1 MNEKTVEILDDEVV
15 KYDDAINSLVTEYK
29 TNIDLAEK
37 SNEASESV
45 FFELGKKLVTIE
57 SEILNSHPE
66 NKIKAKKL
74 FAAFKIRTAK
84 KIDKHSN
91 NLDKVVKVAKFCE
104 TANYTKYQNRLPSG
118 WGALY
123 LVCGLE
129 DEKLD
134 GLMLDSEINSEI
146 VRTKL
151 AEKVKSIKHPE
162 AVKKDHKVKITIE
175 GGAEPT
181 VEELAKLQ
189 KYLKGQKEFKR
200 WQISSPELVTEEINL

>member
-1 MNEKTVEILDDEVV
+1 MSEQTVDDEVV

-57 SEILNSHPE
+57 SEIFNTHPE

-91 NLDKVVKVAKFCE
+91 NLDKVVKVAKFCT

-123 LVCGLE
+123 LVSNLE
-129 DEKLD
+129 EDKLD
-134 GLMLDSEINSEI
+134 TLMQDDTITNAITRNE
-146 VRTKL
+146 L
-151 AEKVKSIKHPE
+151 ASKVKAIKHPE
-162 AVKKDHKVKITIE
+162 EVKKDHKVKITIE